1 MNLDLVILRLLL
13 NQELF
18 EKFHETI
25 DERHLK
31 IHNKEVFQLLTNLR
45 QLKEQQQRNHSP
57 EEFALFFYGKYPV
70 LQGAHKEIYDSLF
83 AELRDIKVQF
93 ENAADYFQQLV
104 DRINGE
110 KLAEQ
115 LLSGDK
121 SLADAKAF
129 LDSVVVEKKLTDE
142 VDFVPDDLDSLQ
154 HNIDLSGGLSW
165 RLDVLNKSIG
175 KLRRGNFVTVFAP
188 PETGKT
194 AFITSE
200 TSQMLRD
207 LQDGQRAVYFL
218 NEEAGFNI
226 KLRLYQAYFGIDRRE
241 LFHNKAEYD
250 RRIREEIGGKILM
263 YDSAGINKATVEKI
277 CKEVEPSLIVIDNL
291 DKIHGFIGERGDIRL
306 KNIYWWAR
314 ELAKRYAPLIGV
326 SQACGE
332 GIDKLYLDMEDM
344 DGSRIA
350 KQGEADVIIGIGK
363 DSGRAENIRGLA
375 VLKNKLGWD
384 DDCDPSKR
392 HTKSQVLIVPEE
404 SKYETL

>member
-1 MNLDLVILRLLL
+1 
-13 NQELF
+13 
-18 EKFHETI
+18 
-25 DERHLK
+25 LK
-31 IHNKEVFQLLTNLR
+31 IHSKEIYQLLGNLR
-45 QLKEQQQRNHSP
+45 QLKEQQQRNHST

-83 AELRDIKVQF
+83 DELRKIKVDPV
-93 ENAADYFQQLV
+93 NAAEYFQQLI
-104 DRINGE
+104 DRINSE
-110 KLAEQ
+110 KLAEL

-121 SLADAKAF
+121 TLSDAKDF
-129 LDSVVVEKKLTDE
+129 LDSVVIERKLTDDIE
-142 VDFVPDDLDSLQ
+142 FVPDDLDSLQ

-165 RLDVLNKSIG
+165 RLDVLNKSVG
-175 KLRRGNFVTVFAP
+175 KLRKGNFVTVFAP

-200 TSQMLRD
+200 TSQMIKD
-207 LQDGQRAVYFL
+207 LKDGQKAVYFL

-226 KLRLYQAYFGIDRRE
+226 KLRLYQAYFGIDRRT
-241 LFHNKAEYD
+241 LFARKEEYD
-250 RRIREEIGGKILM
+250 RRIREEIGGRLLM
-263 YDSAGINKATVEKI
+263 YDSAGISKSQVEKI
-277 CKEVEPSLIVIDNL
+277 CKEIEPSLIVVDNL
-291 DKIHGFIGERGDIRL
+291 DKIHGFVGERGDIRL

-384 DDCDPSKR
+384 EDCDPGKR
-392 HTKSQVLIVPEE
+392 HMKAQVLIVPEE
-404 SKYETL
+404 SKYESL